1 MYADEVMS
9 IYTYDAD
16 LTIDWNDPYRHTKK
30 KLLNMTAG
38 ANASAV
44 NANANA
50 ATQGFR
56 IYTVSSHFKSEHTYI
71 HTYTYT
77 YIHTKS
83 QSNNQ
88 AEAS

>member
-1 MYADEVMS
+1 MYVDEVMS

-44 NANANA
+44 NANA

-56 IYTVSSHFKSEHTYI
+56 IYTVSSHFKSEHTY
-71 HTYTYT
+71 T
-77 YIHTKS
+77 YIHTHNTQSS
-83 QSNNQ
+83 QS
-88 AEAS
+88 